1 MISHFQLIY
10 SAAKIIGGYQRTA
23 YSFQQ
28 ESKLFLIIQ
37 IMLIL
42 SLILISRTYLQLYW
56 IPLMDM
62 LWFKKIFGNL
72 IIAPHEE
79 HINLI
84 SPI

>member
-1 MISHFQLIY
+1 MI
-10 SAAKIIGGYQRTA
+10 A

-28 ESKLFLIIQ
+28 ESKSFIIIQ
-37 IMLIL
+37 TVLIL

-72 IIAPHEE
+72 IIAQPEE
-79 HINLI
+79 HTNLT
-84 SPI
+84 